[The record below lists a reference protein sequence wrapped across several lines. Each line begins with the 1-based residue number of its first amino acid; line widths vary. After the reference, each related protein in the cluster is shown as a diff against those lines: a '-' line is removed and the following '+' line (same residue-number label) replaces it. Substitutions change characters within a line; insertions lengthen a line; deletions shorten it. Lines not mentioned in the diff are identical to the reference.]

1 MNKYYNELTIIPN
14 SYKELYIDL
23 LNQLSEDAIEELD
36 DKLILRSEE
45 GLENIID
52 GLKVFTL
59 SLKESFNEKIECEL
73 ILEEKENIDWVEQ
86 YQKSV
91 REVEVGE
98 FFIHPSWVE
107 ARQDRINILIE
118 PSLAFGS
125 GHHET
130 TSTCLEAISK
140 YVKDGME
147 VVDVGCGSGILGIGA
162 AKKGVKVD
170 ICDTDEI
177 AVEDSIKNFNS
188 NGVTPNN
195 SWVGSITM
203 SDKKYDVTIANIV
216 ADVLVFISKDLKK
229 SLNENGI
236 LILSGILDKFK
247 DKVLSKFSDME
258 TLEIIEKNEWVTLVL
273 KRSNN

>member
-14 SYKELYIDL
+14 SYKELYIEL
-23 LNQLSEDAIEELD
+23 LNQLSNDAIEELD
-36 DKLILRSEE
+36 DKLILRSEDD
-45 GLENIID
+45 LENIID

-59 SLKESFNEKIECEL
+59 SLKESFKEEIECSL
-73 ILEEKENIDWVEQ
+73 SLEQKENIDWVEQ

-107 ARQDRINILIE
+107 PSDDKLNILIE
-118 PSLAFGS
+118 PSLTFGS

-130 TSTCLEAISK
+130 TSSCLEAISK
-140 YVKDGME
+140 YVTSSMD

-162 AKKGVKVD
+162 AKKNAQVD
-170 ICDTDEI
+170 ICDTDEV
-177 AVEDSIKNFNS
+177 AVNDSIKNFES
-188 NGVTPNN
+188 NNVKASN

-203 SDKKYDVTIANIV
+203 SEKKYDVTIANIV
-216 ADVLVFISKDLKK
+216 ADVLVFIASDLKK

-247 DKVLSKFSDME
+247 DRVLSKFSEMQ

-273 KRSNN
+273 KRSSN

>member
-1 MNKYYNELTIIPN
+1 MNKYYNELTIVPS
-14 SYKELYIDL
+14 SYKELYLEL
-23 LNQLSEDAIEELD
+23 LNQLSDDAIEELD
-36 DKLILRSEE
+36 DKLILRSEDD
-45 GLENIID
+45 LQNIID

-59 SLKESFNEKIECEL
+59 SLKESFNEEIDCTL
-73 ILEEKENIDWVEQ
+73 TLEQKENIDWVKQ
-86 YQKSV
+86 YQDSV

-107 ARQDRINILIE
+107 PKAEKLNILIE

-130 TSTCLEAISK
+130 TSTCLEAIST
-140 YVKDGME
+140 YVSKEDL

-162 AKKGVKVD
+162 AKKGAKVD
-170 ICDTDEI
+170 ICDTDEV
-177 AVEDSIKNFNS
+177 AVEDSLKNFES
-188 NGVTPNN
+188 NGVKADS

-203 SDKKYDVTIANIV
+203 SDKKYDITIANIV
-216 ADVLVFISKDLKK
+216 ADVLVFIASDLKK

-247 DKVLSKFSDME
+247 DKVLSKFSDLE
-258 TLEIIEKNEWVTLVL
+258 TLEVIEKNEWITLVL
-273 KRSNN
+273 KRSSN

>member
-14 SYKELYIDL
+14 SHKELYIDL
-23 LNQLSEDAIEELD
+23 LNQLSDDAIEELD

-45 GLENIID
+45 GLENIVD

-59 SLKESFNEKIECEL
+59 SLKESLAEEVECEL
-73 ILEEKENIDWVEQ
+73 ILEQKENIDWVEQ
-86 YQKSV
+86 YQNSV

-107 ARQDRINILIE
+107 ARQDKLNILIE

-140 YVKDGME
+140 YVNEGME

-162 AKKGVKVD
+162 AKKGVNVD

-177 AVEDSIKNFNS
+177 AVQDSIKNFDS
-188 NGVTPNN
+188 NGVKANN

-216 ADVLVFISKDLKK
+216 ADVLVFISSDLKK
-229 SLNENGI
+229 SLNENGV

-258 TLEIIEKNEWVTLVL
+258 TLEIIQKNEWVTLIL